1 MNIFQNQYWF
11 IFLFVA
17 LFTSCIPQKETIYLQ
32 DKESEMEFKELTEIT
47 GKYILQ
53 TNDYLFIRVS
63 TFDPKISEFFNTSQ
77 GNNINSSNL
86 QNGSTLF
93 MYVIDDEMNID
104 YPYAGKINLQ
114 GCNIFQAKAKIREA
128 LKPYVKDA
136 NILVRLGSNSYTI
149 LGEVKSPGTQRM
161 TKDQITIFEAIGQAG
176 DLTPVAKKRE
186 LTVVRPVSGGKSK
199 TFKVDITD
207 HKIIDSE
214 YYYIYPNDFIYVKPM
229 RAKQFGIGE
238 SFSLGVLS
246 TLLSFTVTII
256 ALTR

>member
-104 YPYAGKINLQ
+104 YPYAGKINL
-114 GCNIFQAKAKIREA
+114 
-128 LKPYVKDA
+128 
-136 NILVRLGSNSYTI
+136 
-149 LGEVKSPGTQRM
+149 
-161 TKDQITIFEAIGQAG
+161 
-176 DLTPVAKKRE
+176 
-186 LTVVRPVSGGKSK
+186 
-199 TFKVDITD
+199 
-207 HKIIDSE
+207 
-214 YYYIYPNDFIYVKPM
+214 
-229 RAKQFGIGE
+229 
-238 SFSLGVLS
+238 
-246 TLLSFTVTII
+246 
-256 ALTR
+256 